1 MISPA
6 AASKTLVMTAT
17 YNEIE
22 NLPRLVEQIFQHA
35 PDVDLLVVDDNSPDG
50 TGHWCDKQAAIDP
63 RVHCLHRTGKLG
75 LGTAIV
81 AGLKYGIEHGYKY
94 VVNMDADFSHPPRD
108 LPAMIGGM
116 DPASSP
122 PIDVMIGSRYVPG
135 GGIEGWPLKRHLMSR
150 GVNLYARWLLW
161 LAPKDCSGGYRC
173 YRTATLSE
181 VDFDRIRSRGYS
193 FQEEI
198 LWLLRR
204 TGARFGETPIIF
216 ADREKGSSKINSKEA
231 VAALRIILGL
241 GMQNL
246 LGTIRASGIR
256 SVEVLKSVVAGQGT

>member
-1 MISPA
+1 MPESA
-6 AASKTLVMTAT
+6 AEKKTLVMTAT

-22 NLPRLVEQIFQHA
+22 NLPRLVEQIFEHA
-35 PDVDLLVVDDNSPDG
+35 PNVDVLVVDDNSPDG
-50 TGHWCDKQAAIDP
+50 TGQWCDQQASTNP
-63 RVHCLHRTGKLG
+63 RIHCLHRAGKLG

-81 AGLKYGIEHGYKY
+81 AGLKYGINNGYTY
-94 VVNMDADFSHPPRD
+94 VVNMDADFSHPPRY
-108 LPAMIGGM
+108 LPAMIGGL
-116 DPASSP
+116 DPVGAP
-122 PIDVMIGSRYVPG
+122 AVDVMIGSRYVPG

-150 GVNLYARWLLW
+150 GVNFYARWLLW

-173 YRTATLSE
+173 YRTATLRGI
-181 VDFDRIRSRGYS
+181 DFDKIRSRGYS

-204 TGARFGETPIIF
+204 DGARFDETPIIF

-246 LGTIRASGIR
+246 LGR
-256 SVEVLKSVVAGQGT
+256 